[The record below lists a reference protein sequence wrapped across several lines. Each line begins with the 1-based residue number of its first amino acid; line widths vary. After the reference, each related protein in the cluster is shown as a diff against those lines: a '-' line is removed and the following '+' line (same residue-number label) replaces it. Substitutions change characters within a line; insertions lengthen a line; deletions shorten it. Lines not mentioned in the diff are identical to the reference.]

1 MAPSSLC
8 FGVIYPQYRKHGV
21 FSRMNKNRK
30 IHWLSYFWFFV
41 AIVAV
46 ITFINEQKVSLLLQA
61 LSFSFLGYSS
71 IRLVPG
77 DLFARKISFRTR
89 IETKTEYRQSD
100 ILIQYFG
107 IFLLLVSLVFSYF
120 VDI

>member
-1 MAPSSLC
+1 
-8 FGVIYPQYRKHGV
+8 
-21 FSRMNKNRK
+21 MNKNK
-30 IHWLSYFWFFV
+30 NTHWLSYFWFFI
-41 AIVAV
+41 AIVTV
-46 ITFINEQKVSLLLQA
+46 IAFINEQKASLLLQA
-61 LSFSFLGYSS
+61 LSFSCLGYSS

-77 DLFARKISFRTR
+77 DLFARKISFTTR

-107 IFLLLVSLVFSYF
+107 VFLLLVSLVFSYF